1 MQLTQEQL
9 WAYATVTL
17 NSWCSNRKI
26 VERVRAS
33 APAHAEFD
41 IDSRHGDVLR
51 TDPQERIDLVLT
63 AVSGAW
69 PAFVKHALREGGW
82 NPQWEPE
89 SPEPTGGRRPSAA
102 SLRTYFTR
110 GVLQSFPRHYRKWC
124 RQHDRRLA
132 ELGVMDDWTVD
143 LSPWWTGNSPFEDE
157 SVLVNAWLNDFLASL
172 PEHKRHMLRMVYEGY
187 SYAEIGETLGITA
200 KMVTDRIYR
209 IHRHLRER
217 RQLLRKEYRDL
228 TGHHPEPGAD
238 DRMAA
243 AFSGAPS
250 RHGKR
255 VCGDDQ
261 DHCAGSTVRLRPS
274 RRGRQCH
281 RRAGAAGRHHRMA
294 AHPHPAASVPDTS
307 QRDRIGRATQ
317 LTLRR
322 IQRVTADRVG

>member
-1 MQLTQEQL
+1 MIEQLKRADSMRIGMIPDEDPRARAERQRAEDAALVERLRRAEFRSSEMQLTQEQL

-243 AFSGAPS
+243 AL
-250 RHGKR
+250 
-255 VCGDDQ
+255 Q
-261 DHCAGSTVRLRPS
+261 
-274 RRGRQCH
+274 
-281 RRAGAAGRHHRMA
+281 RRAQQARQAG
-294 AHPHPAASVPDTS
+294 V
-307 QRDRIGRATQ
+307 
-317 LTLRR
+317 RR
-322 IQRVTADRVG
+322 